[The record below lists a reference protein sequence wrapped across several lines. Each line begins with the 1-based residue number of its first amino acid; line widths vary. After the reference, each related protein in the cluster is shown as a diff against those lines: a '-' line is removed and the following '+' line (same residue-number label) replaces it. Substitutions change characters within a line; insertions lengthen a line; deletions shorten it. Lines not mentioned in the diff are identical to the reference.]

1 MWAAT
6 RKTALNTGVN
16 SMSKLTTIIRME
28 FRLTVA
34 NKVFVILTVLG
45 PFLIAAIALLPG
57 LLSGS
62 EGASGS
68 PVTRIAIVGAD
79 TAFITAISPALQQSR
94 IDLETVHESIAAM
107 DSQVLGG
114 LYDGYLVLPADVSG
128 VLPLQYVSR
137 DATDFRVIGVL
148 HAVIGQAVV
157 ARRLVQA
164 GVSASQTASLV
175 QPPGLETRQ
184 LTHNGEKKKNSDYV
198 TVLMTGLMFAVML
211 YMTLILYGQVIG
223 RSVLTEKT
231 SKTVEIM
238 LSSVRSIDLL
248 FGKILGKALA
258 SLLQYGIWVGIAAA
272 ILKIVGPGLG
282 ITVGAGLTM
291 STLACLVL
299 FFILAFFL
307 YCSLYAALGA
317 ASEDEQ
323 HLGQLAWP
331 VVIFLIIPVM
341 MISPIITTPQAPV
354 IVGLSLFP
362 LTAPIVMFLRI
373 LVGAART
380 WQVLL
385 SVGLILLT
393 TAGVIW
399 LSARI
404 FQAGILLTGKRFNIV
419 EVLRLSRNR

>member
-1 MWAAT
+1 
-6 RKTALNTGVN
+6 
-16 SMSKLTTIIRME
+16 MSKLATIIRME
-28 FRLTVA
+28 FRLTVM
-34 NKVFVILTVLG
+34 NKLFIVLTLLG

-57 LLSGS
+57 LLSRS
-62 EGASGS
+62 EGAAGS

-79 TAFITAISPALQQSR
+79 SSFVRAISPALRQSR
-94 IDLETVHESIAAM
+94 IDLEAVQESITAM
-107 DSQVLGG
+107 DSRVLGG
-114 LYDGYLVLPADVSG
+114 VYDGYLVFPADLTDLSKME
-128 VLPLQYVSR
+128 YVSKG
-137 DATDFRVIGVL
+137 ATDFRVTAVL
-148 HAVIGQAVV
+148 QAVIGQAVV
-157 ARRLVQA
+157 AQRLVQA
-164 GVSASQTASLV
+164 GVSASQIASLV
-175 QPPGLETRQ
+175 RPPDLETRQ

-223 RSVLTEKT
+223 RSVLVEKT

-238 LSSVRSIDLL
+238 LSSVRPIDLL

-272 ILKIVGPGLG
+272 ILKIVGPSLG
-282 ITVGAGLTM
+282 VTVGAGLTM
-291 STLACLVL
+291 STFAYLVL

-393 TAGVIW
+393 TTGVIW